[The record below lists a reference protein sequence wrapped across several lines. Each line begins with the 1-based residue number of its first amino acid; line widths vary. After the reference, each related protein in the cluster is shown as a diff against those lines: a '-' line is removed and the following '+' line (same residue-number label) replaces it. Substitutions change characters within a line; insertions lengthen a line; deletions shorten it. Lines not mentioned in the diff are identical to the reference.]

1 MYDFTVRLATFAS
14 PRLAQRYLLPSLAGR
29 PAETERLLRGFV
41 TDPRA
46 ADGLRLAG
54 DPPGPRTMT
63 GDDRG
68 RLPHNA

>member
-41 TDPRA
+41 TTPAPPTAFAWPAIPRA
-46 ADGLRLAG
+46 QA
-54 DPPGPRTMT
+54 P
-63 GDDRG
+63 
-68 RLPHNA
+68 